1 MSPLVA
7 ETDPGTLLLT
17 VLENVGLAVAVVDE
31 QGKIAFANKKA
42 LTMWGPHSVVAGAS
56 FAQWRSSY
64 RVQDWQG
71 QDIPI
76 ENAPI
81 LRALTGENIGPRDFR
96 VTLPDGDVK
105 WMHAICERF
114 SVYGITGLLLIM
126 ADETEQVLLRNA
138 LQQFEQLK
146 SLGRLTRGMIHDLNN
161 MFSIV
166 AESLYLV
173 RTDEGVPLPARG
185 HLQQADTALKKGMAL
200 VKKLGQFSRAQ
211 KLQIQPFAINQAI
224 NTAVELVRPLFGSRI
239 RVKLALDQDL
249 PMVEGDAGE
258 IEQALVNLILNA
270 VDAMPNGGELSLSS
284 ELAKHDSPGKNGE
297 KPGETL
303 GSFVL
308 ITVADTGVGIPEDIQ
323 PRIFEPFFTTKT
335 EKRGTGLGLPSV
347 YGIVQQHHGEITV
360 HSVPGQGTRFSIYL
374 PVSEGSAAAHQ
385 YREAG

>member
-1 MSPLVA
+1 
-7 ETDPGTLLLT
+7 
-17 VLENVGLAVAVVDE
+17 
-31 QGKIAFANKKA
+31 
-42 LTMWGPHSVVAGAS
+42 
-56 FAQWRSSY
+56 
-64 RVQDWQG
+64 
-71 QDIPI
+71 
-76 ENAPI
+76 
-81 LRALTGENIGPRDFR
+81 
-96 VTLPDGDVK
+96 
-105 WMHAICERF
+105 MHAICERF

-166 AESLYLV
+166 AESLYLA

-284 ELAKHDSPGKNGE
+284 ELAKRDSPGKNGE
-297 KPGETL
+297 KPGETP

-374 PVSEGSAAAHQ
+374 PLSEGSAAAHQ